1 MVATYPGTLKMAET
15 KWVTT
20 GFFPSLKLIRVDEFP
35 TFGLRPTISGTKLLG
50 LRRVRLVV

>member
-1 MVATYPGTLKMAET
+1 MAET